1 MTRCITEAPES
12 VRRAVTSGA
21 VTRGS
26 PLAWRVQFGLDHTT
40 CSPLGRAMKLIL
52 SCISKGEQQT
62 RLILD
67 QLVQAGISKHAII
80 VLHPGDQHQGGQ
92 ALAHAGTQA
101 EAPAPAQTT
110 MGAAAS
116 GSAVGSVFGWVLGY
130 GVLSIPGALLGGAV
144 GAVAGA
150 AINASRQAVAAH
162 QQLPDEVHHH
172 YASRIVDDHA
182 AVLVQ
187 LDDMRLYETVLIAF
201 LAADGRHILTSRN
214 NRQLAEADQLEVL
227 VHHPTMI
234 DTPKESAA
242 ST

>member
-1 MTRCITEAPES
+1 MVA
-12 VRRAVTSGA
+12 TSA
-21 VTRGS
+21 NLLNPGS
-26 PLAWRVQFGLDHTT
+26 I
-40 CSPLGRAMKLIL
+40 MKLIL

-67 QLVQAGISKHAII
+67 QVVQAGISKHAII
-80 VLHPGDQHQGGQ
+80 VLHPGDQQQGTH
-92 ALAHAGTQA
+92 ALAHA
-101 EAPAPAQTT
+101 EAPTEPLAQTT

-150 AINASRQAVAAH
+150 AINASRQAITAH
-162 QQLPDEVHHH
+162 QRLPDEVHHH

-187 LDDMRLYETVLIAF
+187 LDDMRQYETVLTCF

-214 NRQLAEADQLEVL
+214 NQEIAESDQLEAL

-234 DTPKESAA
+234 DSPTERS
-242 ST
+242 SSG